1 MDFTLP
7 VNSHESFT
15 LQAHDNTPQ
24 ANDIPMPA
32 GTTAAWSSSDDTVF
46 TVVPDPADSTGL
58 TGLVTA
64 VSSVVGATAIVQCAL
79 SGPGIPNG
87 PYSVPNGNTDII
99 AAAPPVFGS
108 ASFVVGPPSPNMS
121 PASKLVRK

>member
-24 ANDIPMPA
+24 MNDIPMPA
-32 GTTAAWSSSDDTVF
+32 GTTAAWSSSDTTVF
-46 TVVPDPADSTGL
+46 VVVADPADSTGL

-64 VSSVVGATAIVQCAL
+64 VSSAPVGATAIVQCVL
-79 SGPGIPNG
+79 SGPGIPNA
-87 PYSVPNGNTDII
+87 PYSVPNGNTDIVP
-99 AAAPPVFGS
+99 APAPVFGS
-108 ASFVVGPPSPNMS
+108 ASFVVGAPAPNLM
-121 PASKLVRK
+121 ASRLVRK